1 MTVDAM
7 ARLAAANPVIDP
19 PAVESPER
27 LRRLIEDDALAL
39 DLGGLSSGRSP
50 IGKSSRLRRRALI
63 AVPLCVAASVI
74 GVVLSSGSSGPGVN
88 VAAAAYAA
96 TAPRTGVMEAVFLAR
111 IFRGWQAGGT
121 LRQREWS
128 DAAAGLRR
136 EQNTTTAQRGDTR
149 EAHVLEMVFA
159 PGRWETWSSGP
170 EANIVTHTSV
180 RMSMLAFNLA
190 FGGISLEGM
199 QGIKLYRERYREGVI
214 RLVGRER
221 YKGRSLWK
229 LESPSVGYANAN
241 GRWLAVRPRT
251 SLVVLVDPK
260 TFLPI
265 VERQL
270 DIAAPGHPVTVESDL
285 LSYRRVP
292 AGEAA
297 TKLFDLAAQHPGS
310 RVVTQPSLGLPRLV
324 HEQKRVIRGLGKF
337 LRKERKSSKRR

>member
-27 LRRLIEDDALAL
+27 LRRLIEDDAPAL
-39 DLGGLSSGRSP
+39 GLGELPGGRSP
-50 IGKSSRLRRRALI
+50 IGKRSRLRRRALI
-63 AVPLCVAASVI
+63 AVPLCVVASVV

-96 TAPRTGVMEAVFLAR
+96 TTPRTGVMEAVFLAR

-128 DAAAGLRR
+128 DAAARLRR
-136 EQNTTTAQRGDTR
+136 EQNTTTTQHGDTH

-180 RMSMLAFNLA
+180 RTLILGFNLA
-190 FGGISLEGM
+190 FGGISLDGM
-199 QGIKLYRERYREGVI
+199 QGIRLYRELYREGVI

-241 GRWLAVRPRT
+241 GRRFAVRPRVG
-251 SLVVLVDPK
+251 LVVLVDPK

-270 DIAAPGHPVTVESDL
+270 DIAAPGHPVVVESDL

-297 TKLFDLAAQHPGS
+297 AKLLFDLAAQHPGS

-324 HEQKRVIRGLGKF
+324 HEQKRKSLP
-337 LRKERKSSKRR
+337 KERKLPEHR